1 MPPHL
6 KLLKG
11 WDNCRRGQS
20 QPVPPPL
27 PTRNA
32 PDGIRLHNGTLHRP
46 YSMAK
51 RYREIINLML
61 RTVLSDRTALETER
75 KE

>member
-1 MPPHL
+1 
-6 KLLKG
+6 
-11 WDNCRRGQS
+11 
-20 QPVPPPL
+20 
-27 PTRNA
+27 
-32 PDGIRLHNGTLHRP
+32 
-46 YSMAK
+46 MAK